1 MTIWT
6 VFEPADTEA
15 TTQLW
20 AQEIVFVREGF
31 SWSALLLAPLVLL
44 FHRLWLGMLG
54 YVAVQ
59 AALVGLMFAF
69 DIDSGALALLWLTN
83 LAVALMLSD
92 LRRGKLALAGFE
104 EAGVVVARR
113 REEAEQRY
121 FEARLIGV
129 PLAPRDAGRRTAG
142 EASSRSLSPVPA
154 RPVEGTVL
162 GLFPEAGR

>member
-1 MTIWT
+1 MAIWT

-20 AQEIVFVREGF
+20 AQEIVFLREGF
-31 SWSALLLAPLVLL
+31 SWSALFLAPLVLL
-44 FHRLWLGMLG
+44 FHRLWLGFLA
-54 YVAVQ
+54 YLLIQ
-59 AALVGLMFAF
+59 AALVGTVFAL
-69 DIDSGALALLWLTN
+69 DVDSDALVLLCLTH
-83 LAVALMLSD
+83 LAVALMLPD

-113 REEAEQRY
+113 LEEAEQRY
-121 FEARLIGV
+121 FEARLIGGLV
-129 PLAPRDAGRRTAG
+129 TPRDTGRQPRREAV
-142 EASSRSLSPVPA
+142 ASSLSLMPA